1 MSEPSTAIPLAAH
14 ASTGLALA
22 QILPYVDANAAFGAI
37 IGAALVAN
45 TKKDM
50 SAWKRCAS
58 FFTSA
63 ACGYGG
69 AGEFVARELA
79 KESFLPALLCALVI
93 VPIALKVLDIVPEVD
108 LRSIPII
115 RNFLGEKQP

>member
-1 MSEPSTAIPLAAH
+1 MSEPSTVTVASAH
-14 ASTGLALA
+14 AFSGLALA
-22 QILPYVDANAAFGAI
+22 QLLPYLDANAAFGAL

-45 TKKDM
+45 TKTEL

-58 FFTSA
+58 FVTSA

-79 KESFLPALLCALVI
+79 KQSFLPALLCALVI
-93 VPIALKVLDIVPEVD
+93 VPIALKVLAIAPEIELRD
-108 LRSIPII
+108 LP
-115 RNFLGEKQP
+115 FLRRVLGDKQP